1 MAKDLYTE
9 EFLKL
14 SKNAESGV
22 VIGSPTWARTR
33 DLRINSPS
41 LYQLSYRGKFGVF
54 LSYFEKLRVSAIALN
69 RKTRIIEHFAL
80 LKKTPPG
87 VRVFTPYYAVTIL
100 CGSIRSCALAA
111 IVAARLSVTTS
122 PMMMMLGLPIS

>member
-1 MAKDLYTE
+1 MQGRLKRLAKA
-9 EFLKL
+9 LKL
-14 SKNAESGV
+14 G
-22 VIGSPTWARTR
+22 GSSTWTRTR
-33 DLRINSPS
+33 DLRINSPT

-87 VRVFTPYYAVTIL
+87 VRVFTPYYTVTIL
-100 CGSIRSCALAA
+100 CGLIRSCALEA
-111 IVAARLSVTTS
+111 IVTARLSVTTS
-122 PMMMMLGLPIS
+122 PMMMMLGLSIS